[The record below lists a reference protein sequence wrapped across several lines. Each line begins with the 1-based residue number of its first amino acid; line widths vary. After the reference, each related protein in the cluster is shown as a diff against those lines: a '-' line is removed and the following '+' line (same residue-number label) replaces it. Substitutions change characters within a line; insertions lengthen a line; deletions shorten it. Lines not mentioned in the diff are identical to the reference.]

1 MLEYVL
7 GAILLVVSFICGV
20 LWNGKKEQEKN
31 TEKAED
37 NLQKYKKA
45 LSESALSPSDI
56 IDRMRDGTL

>member
-20 LWNGKKEQEKN
+20 LWNGKKEQEKIA
-31 TEKAED
+31 EKAED
-37 NLQKYKKA
+37 NLQEYKKA
-45 LSESALSPSDI
+45 LSKPALSPSDI